1 MNIYAD
7 TVRHVSTLMFI
18 SFFFSKGELYAGL
31 SAQKS
36 CRKRFCRPLTKPLI
50 QGTVMPKERGSWR
63 IRTAVNGFADR

>member
-31 SAQKS
+31 SVQK
-36 CRKRFCRPLTKPLI
+36 R
-50 QGTVMPKERGSWR
+50 GTWQ